1 MKRIIIVLAALA
13 VVVGVT
19 MIHFHK
25 IMEMSHQTEAL
36 ISKIY
41 EEYDRENWE
50 EIDRLMDELHNV
62 WYSNRLWA
70 SVTLRSSQ
78 IDDIEISLEQC
89 TEYSKIRAKENFIG
103 EFKMFCLMTEHLPKQ
118 EGISLGELL

>member
-25 IMEMSHQTEAL
+25 IMGMSHQTEAL
-36 ISKIY
+36 IGRIH

-50 EIDRLMDELHNV
+50 EIDRMMGELHNI
-62 WYSNRLWA
+62 WYRNR
-70 SVTLRSSQ
+70 
-78 IDDIEISLEQC
+78 
-89 TEYSKIRAKENFIG
+89 
-103 EFKMFCLMTEHLPKQ
+103 
-118 EGISLGELL
+118 